1 MPNLFNRDH
10 QKKAKMIA
18 GALGV
23 LVIVSMLL
31 AYFSLVF

>member
-10 QKKAKMIA
+10 QKKARMFA
-18 GALGV
+18 AALGI